1 MKFLQG
7 IRRAVPPR
15 LTRPTPDAEIDAEL
29 RAHLESVAEDL
40 RAQGMEPDA
49 AWREAVRRFG
59 DVTKVREQVRREDAP
74 GELKSRWLESWSS
87 TVQDV
92 RHGLRQLR
100 KNPGFAAVAV
110 LTLALGIGIT
120 TAMLTV
126 VDGVLLRPLPF
137 PESDRLVAVGVTPED
152 FAFQPLVRLD
162 HWADIER
169 ADASSDLSLTDV
181 ATYVTLPSTT
191 LALPDEPVNVA
202 AAWVSEDFFEVL
214 GVPQGIGRFLLR
226 GADRRVD
233 DTESGD
239 DGTP

>member
-1 MKFLQG
+1 MKDFRG
-7 IRRAVPPR
+7 VRRAVPPR

-40 RAQGMEPDA
+40 RAHGMEPDA

-74 GELKSRWLESWSS
+74 QKLKTRWMESCVS

-92 RHGLRQLR
+92 RYGLRQLR

-120 TAMLTV
+120 TAMFTV

-152 FAFQPLVRLD
+152 FAGF
-162 HWADIER
+162 HA
-169 ADASSDLSLTDV
+169 A
-181 ATYVTLPSTT
+181 VTKGP
-191 LALPDEPVNVA
+191 
-202 AAWVSEDFFEVL
+202 
-214 GVPQGIGRFLLR
+214 
-226 GADRRVD
+226 
-233 DTESGD
+233 
-239 DGTP
+239 